1 MGEIQRLIRHCSF
14 HRQRIFRVRT
24 NPLDYLN
31 ETEVIERCRL
41 PRVFCRLIDLVNEDV
56 ERPTR
61 RSHPLPTSKQ
71 VLKYCGA
78 RVRHLLH
85 VHICDT
91 LKEFLATL
99 KNPLKNWITYTTCLI
114 HIFSTKKLYIHCH
127 QFSLKKFTNVSY
139 YRITS
144 TGFFPSLSVHFQR
157 QLFSTTRFVSSSLTH
172 MKVVFLIATEI

>member
-1 MGEIQRLIRHCSF
+1 MGEIQRLIRPCSF

-41 PRVFCRLIDLVNEDV
+41 PRAFCRLIDLVNEDV

-91 LKEFLATL
+91 LKEFFSNFKKSTEKLDHIHYLLNSHFLDKKAIY
-99 KNPLKNWITYTTCLI
+99 PLPP
-114 HIFSTKKLYIHCH
+114 
-127 QFSLKKFTNVSY
+127 KF
-139 YRITS
+139 
-144 TGFFPSLSVHFQR
+144 F
-157 QLFSTTRFVSSSLTH
+157 
-172 MKVVFLIATEI
+172 

>member
-1 MGEIQRLIRHCSF
+1 MKQRLLS
-14 HRQRIFRVRT
+14 
-24 NPLDYLN
+24 
-31 ETEVIERCRL
+31 L

-85 VHICDT
+85 VHVHICDT

-99 KNPLKNWITYTTCLI
+99 KNPLKNWITYEHYLLNSHFLDKKSYI
-114 HIFSTKKLYIHCH
+114 STATKVLLK
-127 QFSLKKFTNVSY
+127 SLPMC
-139 YRITS
+139 RIIELLLL
-144 TGFFPSLSVHFQR
+144 GFFLHYLCIFKDNYFRLQGLCL
-157 QLFSTTRFVSSSLTH
+157 LFL
-172 MKVVFLIATEI
+172 LI

>member
-1 MGEIQRLIRHCSF
+1 MGEIQRFICPCSF
-14 HRQRIFRVRT
+14 RQQRIFRVRT

-78 RVRHLLH
+78 RVQHLLH

-127 QFSLKKFTNVSY
+127 QSSFKKFTNVSY

-157 QLFSTTRFVSSSLTH
+157 QLFSTTRSVSSSLTH

>member
-1 MGEIQRLIRHCSF
+1 MKQ
-14 HRQRIFRVRT
+14 
-24 NPLDYLN
+24 
-31 ETEVIERCRL
+31 VIERCRL
-41 PRVFCRLIDLVNEDV
+41 PRAFCRLIDLVNEDV

-85 VHICDT
+85 VQVHICDT

-99 KNPLKNWITYTTCLI
+99 KNPLKIGSHMSTTCLI

-127 QFSLKKFTNVSY
+127 QSSFKKFTNVSY

-157 QLFSTTRFVSSSLTH
+157 QLFSTTRFVSSILTH